1 MGTSNDGPEVSHEI
15 LVRRDPHP
23 LDAFRRWIRS
33 PRDAVLWACVLEAT
47 APKLGNV
54 HPSAQFVDLNF
65 QHFVISAKITAD
77 CLCQLNQ
84 SLAMRMNQAVE
95 QSRAACGSNVNL
107 GIVLLL
113 GPLYESASLVHTIQK
128 ILHQFTPADGS
139 LLMQTIAGSGAGGLG
154 TVNDRDVSTSSG
166 LVDIIEAMR
175 SAEDRD
181 MIARQYARGFPEVLG
196 TVADTLDACI
206 IDRKDVLTGIAAAQL
221 KILSFWPDSLIERK
235 CGRSTATAIQHQA
248 ASVDFDD
255 EAAMA
260 NFDASL
266 RVDGNRLNP
275 GTTAD
280 LIAAGLFCLLY
291 KPIQP
296 SSKIFQEEHL

>member
-1 MGTSNDGPEVSHEI
+1 METSNAGRQVSHEV

-23 LDAFRRWIRS
+23 IDVFRLWIRS
-33 PRDAVLWACVLEAT
+33 PCDAVHWACVLEAT

-54 HPSAQFVDLNF
+54 HPSAQFIDLNF

-77 CLCQLNQ
+77 CLCQPNR
-84 SLAMRMNQAVE
+84 SLAMRMNEAVE

-113 GPLYESASLVHTIQK
+113 GPLYESASLAQTIQK
-128 ILHQFTPADGS
+128 TLYEFTPADGE

-154 TVNDRDVSTSSG
+154 TVKDRDVSKSSG
-166 LVDIIEAMR
+166 PVDIIAAMR
-175 SAEDRD
+175 LAEDRD
-181 MIARQYARGFPEVLG
+181 MIARQYATGFQEVLG

-221 KILSFWPDSLIERK
+221 KLLSTWPDSLIERK

-248 ASVDFDD
+248 AGVDFDD

-266 RVDGNRLNP
+266 RVDANRLNP

-291 KPIQP
+291 KPNRH
-296 SSKIFQEEHL
+296 SSKISKEEHS